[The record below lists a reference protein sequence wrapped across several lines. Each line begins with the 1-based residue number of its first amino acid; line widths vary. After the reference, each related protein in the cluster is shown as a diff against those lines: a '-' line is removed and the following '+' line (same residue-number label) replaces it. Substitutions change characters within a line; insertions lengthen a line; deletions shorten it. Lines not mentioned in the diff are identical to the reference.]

1 VSGDSGGGDEDS
13 TIVGWSL
20 TNAGTGDGGGII
32 LDSEGEDDAAE
43 LVAEVDLL
51 SLDKPK

>member
-20 TNAGTGDGGGII
+20 TNAGTGDGGDIT
-32 LDSEGEDDAAE
+32 LDSEGLTPAAST
-43 LVAEVDLL
+43 EVGL
-51 SLDKPK
+51 